1 MKKVRAT
8 KENLLKLFK
17 ERRRI
22 YANQWRVTRDIDP
35 ESANGYFGEVCAM
48 DVVISCLSDSKA
60 FNDYWHIFFPD
71 E

>member
-22 YANQWRVTRDIDP
+22 YANQWRAMRDTEP
-35 ESANGYFGEVCAM
+35 ERASGYFGQVCAM
-48 DVVISCLSDSKA
+48 DVVISCMSDSKN
-60 FNDYWHIFFPD
+60 FNDYWNVFFPD

>member
-22 YANQWRVTRDIDP
+22 YANQWKATRDTDP
-35 ESANGYFGEVCAM
+35 QSANGYFNQVFAM
-48 DVVISCLSDSKA
+48 DVVISCMTDSKD
-60 FNDYWHIFFPD
+60 FNDYYRIFFPG

>member
-22 YANQWRVTRDIDP
+22 YANEWRATKDTDP
-35 ESANGYFGEVCAM
+35 ERANAYFGEMCAM
-48 DVVISCLSDSKA
+48 DVVISCMSDSKD
-60 FNDYWHIFFPD
+60 FNDYWCIYFPG

>member
-22 YANQWRVTRDIDP
+22 YDKEWRAIVDTDP
-35 ESANGYFGEVCAM
+35 ERANGYFGEVCAM
-48 DVVISCLSDSKA
+48 DVVISCMSDSKD

>member
-22 YANQWRVTRDIDP
+22 YDNQWRATRDTDP
-35 ESANGYFGEVCAM
+35 ERANGYFGVVSAM
-48 DVVISCLSDSKA
+48 DVVISCMSDSKD

>member
-1 MKKVRAT
+1 MKNVRPT

-22 YANQWRVTRDIDP
+22 YDNEWRATKDKDP
-35 ESANGYFGEVCAM
+35 ERANVYFGEVCAM
-48 DVVISCLSDSKA
+48 DVVISCMSDSKD

>member
-22 YANQWRVTRDIDP
+22 YASRWRATRDTDP
-35 ESANGYFGEVCAM
+35 ARANGYFGEMCAM
-48 DVVISCLSDSKA
+48 DVVISCMSYSKD
-60 FNDYWHIFFPD
+60 FNEYWNIFFPD

>member
-22 YANQWRVTRDIDP
+22 YDKEWRATRDTDP
-35 ESANGYFGEVCAM
+35 ERANEYFGEVRDGRCNFM
-48 DVVISCLSDSKA
+48 
-60 FNDYWHIFFPD
+60 H
-71 E
+71 ER

>member
-8 KENLLKLFK
+8 KENLLKLFT

-22 YANQWRVTRDIDP
+22 YDSQWRATRDTHP
-35 ESANGYFGEVCAM
+35 ERANGYFGEVCAM
-48 DVVISCLSDSKA
+48 DVVISCMSDSKD

>member
-22 YANQWRVTRDIDP
+22 YDKQWRATRDTDP
-35 ESANGYFGEVCAM
+35 ERAKGYFGEVCAM
-48 DVVISCLSDSKA
+48 DVVISCMSDSKD
-60 FNDYWHIFFPD
+60 FNDYWYIFFPD